1 MQIRNF
7 FISETKKNKELNKS
21 RLSYRKKVSKNN
33 PLKIHSKKIMS
44 NYQSFGLNYF
54 DNSKIG
60 IGYGN
65 YIKDN
70 RFKEPVSKIIKFF
83 KLKANSKI
91 LEIGCAKGFILDE
104 FLKKKMNVYGVDVSS
119 YAIKKSL
126 ITVKKK
132 IILKN
137 LSKNKF
143 FKDNYFDF
151 IISKEV
157 IPHLS
162 KTEIKQLI
170 MNINAISKDHKKI
183 YFIIQV
189 PSGIKYK
196 KNFKN
201 WDVTHK
207 SIMTKI
213 EWIKF
218 LKKNKFKGKV
228 AFKELV

>member
-7 FISETKKNKELNKS
+7 FISETTKNKELNKS

-33 PLKIHSKKIMS
+33 PLKIYSKKIMS

-70 RFKEPVSKIIKFF
+70 RFKGPISKIIKFF

-189 PSGIKYK
+189 PSMIKYK

-207 SIMTKI
+207 SIMTEI

-218 LKKNKFKGKV
+218 LEKNKFKGKV